1 VDVSQS
7 SLAISLFFHL
17 LATVVWIGGLVI
29 LTVLVWPESRRV
41 LAENPALYT
50 FLTRLRKRFM
60 PLTHLSLAVLLVTG
74 LFQMTADPNYEG
86 VLQFTNEWSQVILL
100 KHLALGGMVICG
112 VALQFWVVPA
122 LERVSLLRE
131 RNRGDAQ
138 EWTRL
143 RRYEVRLTWINV
155 ILGVL
160 VLGFTAWATA
170 I

>member
-1 VDVSQS
+1 MSQL

-41 LAENPALYT
+41 LAENAALYT